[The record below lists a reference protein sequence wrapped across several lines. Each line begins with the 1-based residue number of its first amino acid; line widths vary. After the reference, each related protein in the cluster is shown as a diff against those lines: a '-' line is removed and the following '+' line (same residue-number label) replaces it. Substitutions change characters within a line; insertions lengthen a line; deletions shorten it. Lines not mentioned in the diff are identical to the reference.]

1 MEKESYT
8 QVDVDLALARVAAG
22 EKKAAVA
29 RTFAVPLRTL
39 FRLVKR
45 ASGDRLS
52 GPLRPG
58 PKTVMPA
65 ELEQD
70 LVEWIAAMQRCGMP
84 VERKYI
90 IAKASTMLAVAAGR
104 SMPTCTTPMRILTSG
119 WYRRFL
125 QRHPSLS
132 NRIAQCIARVRNTVD
147 GEGTSI
153 LFNTLEK
160 LFIEMKI
167 DGMRIFNMDE
177 TSFMPKTARRKV
189 VAVRG
194 STNVWRKETK
204 PSFHMTMVGAVS
216 AAGAAIPPL
225 LIVPGVRLFKE
236 DIAALSI
243 KGSAIT
249 GALKGFSNKKIFVQW
264 LEFFGENVDHLAKP
278 VVLIV
283 DNGSTHID
291 AEAAETRVEYGIL
304 LVTLPANATHLFQ
317 PLDVAL
323 FKPYKDCVHDL
334 MLERLCS
341 INDPVVAVSRGDI
354 GTAAWLT
361 HRDAVIEE
369 VRKEILLLPP
379 FDVTGKKRK
388 RTTVDVAGR
397 LVTR

>member
-1 MEKESYT
+1 MEKGSYT

-22 EKKAAVA
+22 EKEAMIA
-29 RTFAVPLRTL
+29 RTSAVPLRTL

-52 GPLRPG
+52 GTLRPG

-84 VERKYI
+84 V
-90 IAKASTMLAVAAGR
+90 G
-104 SMPTCTTPMRILTSG
+104 
-119 WYRRFL
+119 
-125 QRHPSLS
+125 PSSVSLKP
-132 NRIAQCIARVRNTVD
+132 NRAVD

-153 LFNTLEK
+153 LFNTLAK

-167 DGMRIFNMDE
+167 DGTRIFNMDE

-189 VAVRG
+189 VAVCG
-194 STNVWRKETK
+194 STNVWRKKTK
-204 PSFHMTMVGAVS
+204 PSFHMTVVGAVS

-225 LIVPGVRLFKE
+225 LTVPGVRPFKE

-249 GALKGFSNKKIFVQW
+249 GAPKGFSNKNIFVQW
-264 LEFFGENVDHLAKP
+264 LELVGENVDYLAKP
-278 VVLIV
+278 VVFIV
-283 DNGSTHID
+283 DNSSTHID
-291 AEAAETRVEYGIL
+291 A
-304 LVTLPANATHLFQ
+304 ANATHLFQ
-317 PLDVAL
+317 PLDMAL

-341 INDPVVAVSRGDI
+341 INDPVVRKTNAIEMACTAYQRALINKPTSAVNGFRECAIWPLSLVELRARLALYKSGGVKGDI
-354 GTAAWLT
+354 STAAWLT
-361 HRDAVIEE
+361 HRDAVIDE

-379 FDVTGKKRK
+379 FDITGKKRK

-397 LVTR
+397 LVTRELLMAGAYE

>member
-1 MEKESYT
+1 
-8 QVDVDLALARVAAG
+8 
-22 EKKAAVA
+22 
-29 RTFAVPLRTL
+29 
-39 FRLVKR
+39 
-45 ASGDRLS
+45 
-52 GPLRPG
+52 
-58 PKTVMPA
+58 MPA

-204 PSFHMTMVGAVS
+204 PSFHMTM
-216 AAGAAIPPL
+216 
-225 LIVPGVRLFKE
+225 
-236 DIAALSI
+236 
-243 KGSAIT
+243 
-249 GALKGFSNKKIFVQW
+249 
-264 LEFFGENVDHLAKP
+264 
-278 VVLIV
+278 
-283 DNGSTHID
+283 
-291 AEAAETRVEYGIL
+291 
-304 LVTLPANATHLFQ
+304 
-317 PLDVAL
+317 
-323 FKPYKDCVHDL
+323 
-334 MLERLCS
+334 
-341 INDPVVAVSRGDI
+341 
-354 GTAAWLT
+354 
-361 HRDAVIEE
+361 
-369 VRKEILLLPP
+369 
-379 FDVTGKKRK
+379 
-388 RTTVDVAGR
+388 
-397 LVTR
+397 

>member
-1 MEKESYT
+1 MEKGSYT

-22 EKKAAVA
+22 EKEAMVA
-29 RTFAVPLRTL
+29 RTSAVPLRTL

-52 GPLRPG
+52 GTLRPG

-84 VERKYI
+84 V
-90 IAKASTMLAVAAGR
+90 G
-104 SMPTCTTPMRILTSG
+104 
-119 WYRRFL
+119 
-125 QRHPSLS
+125 PSSVSLKP
-132 NRIAQCIARVRNTVD
+132 NRAVD

-153 LFNTLEK
+153 LFNTLAK

-167 DGMRIFNMDE
+167 DGTRIFNMDE

-189 VAVRG
+189 VAVCG
-194 STNVWRKETK
+194 STNVWRKKTK
-204 PSFHMTMVGAVS
+204 PSFHMTVVGAVS
-216 AAGAAIPPL
+216 TAGAAIPPL
-225 LIVPGVRLFKE
+225 LTVPGVRPFKE

-249 GALKGFSNKKIFVQW
+249 GAPKGFSNKNIFVQW
-264 LEFFGENVDHLAKP
+264 LELVGENVDYLAKP
-278 VVLIV
+278 VVFIV
-283 DNGSTHID
+283 DNSSTHID
-291 AEAAETRVEYGIL
+291 A
-304 LVTLPANATHLFQ
+304 ANATHLFQ
-317 PLDVAL
+317 PLDMAL

-341 INDPVVAVSRGDI
+341 INDPVVRKTNAIEMACTAYQRALINKPTSAVNGFRECAIWPLSLVELRARLALYKGGGVKGDI
-354 GTAAWLT
+354 STAAWLT
-361 HRDAVIEE
+361 HRDAVIDE

-379 FDVTGKKRK
+379 FDITGKKRK

-397 LVTR
+397 LVTRELLMAGAYE